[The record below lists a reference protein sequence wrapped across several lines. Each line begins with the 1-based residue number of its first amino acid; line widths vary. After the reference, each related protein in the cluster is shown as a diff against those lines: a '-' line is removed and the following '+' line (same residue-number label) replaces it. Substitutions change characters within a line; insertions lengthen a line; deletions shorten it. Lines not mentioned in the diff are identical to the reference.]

1 MSYEEKWF
9 EIIGD
14 AIDSIPSIY
23 YLWSKAQIYVEI
35 EDKENILRYQNLIM
49 LLHNSSVSPY
59 CRLGKDVKFGY
70 GGIGVVVHK
79 DALISDGVAIGQ
91 NVTIGGASGKFRVN
105 DSGKREFVP
114 LIHEDVYLAGGS
126 KVLGGI
132 EVGRFTVVG
141 ANSVVTKDIDSFSVY
156 AGVPAKKIL
165 DIKKSNALKYKSYF
179 HRYKKESNEDFIKHF
194 PD

>member
-1 MSYEEKWF
+1 
-9 EIIGD
+9 
-14 AIDSIPSIY
+14 
-23 YLWSKAQIYVEI
+23 
-35 EDKENILRYQNLIM
+35 M